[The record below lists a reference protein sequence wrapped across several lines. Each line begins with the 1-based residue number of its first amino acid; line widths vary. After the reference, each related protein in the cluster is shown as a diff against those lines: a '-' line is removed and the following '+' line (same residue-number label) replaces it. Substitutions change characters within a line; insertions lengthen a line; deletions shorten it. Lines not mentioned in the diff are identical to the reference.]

1 MTKHGTFR
9 ARRQQKQAEACRLF
23 AEEARKELSAEE
35 VEILEQAEHAELGKA
50 LKLNEDAKETVNVYS
65 EVNDEICSDNAYHE
79 PVVETEQV
87 DEHEPDRDKNVEKV
101 IVYAVT
107 EPIEKKMDVEQEIR
121 EKFAA
126 IGVKVKTIKTKSDYK
141 GLFDKSLVEISQV
154 NLNLIW
160 GRRLGLNNCSVIEF
174 KE

>member
-1 MTKHGTFR
+1 M
-9 ARRQQKQAEACRLF
+9 
-23 AEEARKELSAEE
+23 
-35 VEILEQAEHAELGKA
+35 
-50 LKLNEDAKETVNVYS
+50 NVYS

-79 PVVETEQV
+79 PVVETEEV
-87 DEHEPDRDKNVEKV
+87 DEHELARDKNVEKV

-126 IGVKVKTIKTKSDYK
+126 IGVKVKAIKTKTDYK
-141 GLFDKSLVEISQV
+141 GLYDKSLVDISGV

-160 GRRLGLNNCSVIEF
+160 GRRLGLNNCSVIAYE
-174 KE
+174 E

>member
-1 MTKHGTFR
+1 MFHG
-9 ARRQQKQAEACRLF
+9 
-23 AEEARKELSAEE
+23 
-35 VEILEQAEHAELGKA
+35 
-50 LKLNEDAKETVNVYS
+50 
-65 EVNDEICSDNAYHE
+65 VNDEICSDNAYDGAEEVAHE
-79 PVVETEQV
+79 LA
-87 DEHEPDRDKNVEKV
+87 RDKNVEKV

-107 EPIEKKMDVEQEIR
+107 RPIEKKIDVEEEIR